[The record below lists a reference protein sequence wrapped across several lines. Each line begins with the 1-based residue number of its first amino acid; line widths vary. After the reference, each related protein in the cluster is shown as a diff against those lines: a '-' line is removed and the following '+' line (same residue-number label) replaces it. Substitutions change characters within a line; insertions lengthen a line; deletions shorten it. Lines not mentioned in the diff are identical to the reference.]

1 MEYKVLYR
9 KYRPINFND
18 LVGQDHIKE
27 LLLQSILNNKLS
39 HAYIFSGP
47 RGTGKTS
54 TAKLMAKAIN
64 CENNKDGNPCEN
76 CIPCKSFDETTDIIE
91 IDAASN
97 NGVDEIRELRENI
110 KIMPSLSKYKV
121 YIIDE
126 VHMLSSSAWNAFLKT
141 LEEPPT
147 HVIFILATTEIQK
160 VPITVLSRCQRFDFK
175 KISKN
180 VIFDKIKEIS
190 KLENIKIS
198 DEAIDEIS
206 ELSDG
211 SLRDGLSILDQLSKT
226 NKKISIESLS
236 LAYGILTKKD
246 IIELFDNY
254 DNGKVIEVIDQ
265 INELNQ
271 RGVTGEVF
279 LNKTLNYLLDKLIL
293 EKTKNIIDQKIV
305 NLIYDLEE
313 CYKKSNKYIMIKASI
328 IKNIGE
334 TEPIIEEKTEEKA
347 KKIDKIISREIISQ
361 SVAKEIDE
369 KIVEIRINNSFVK
382 ADKALKKEF
391 AQKWESL
398 INSYCNNGETKY
410 LSLLK
415 NTKIEVVSPT
425 NVLLSTD
432 SESNSIL
439 FNLICDDLSEKCKKD
454 LGLDLKMICLETN
467 QWKEE
472 KNKYI
477 KTKKTKEYKYI
488 KEPKKEIKQKT
499 LKAASEIFGD
509 DLIEIN

>member
-1 MEYKVLYR
+1 
-9 KYRPINFND
+9 
-18 LVGQDHIKE
+18 
-27 LLLQSILNNKLS
+27 
-39 HAYIFSGP
+39 
-47 RGTGKTS
+47 
-54 TAKLMAKAIN
+54 
-64 CENNKDGNPCEN
+64 
-76 CIPCKSFDETTDIIE
+76 
-91 IDAASN
+91 
-97 NGVDEIRELRENI
+97 
-110 KIMPSLSKYKV
+110 
-121 YIIDE
+121 
-126 VHMLSSSAWNAFLKT
+126 MLFRS
-141 LEEPPT
+141 
-147 HVIFILATTEIQK
+147 
-160 VPITVLSRCQRFDFK
+160 
-175 KISKN
+175 
-180 VIFDKIKEIS
+180 
-190 KLENIKIS
+190 
-198 DEAIDEIS
+198 
-206 ELSDG
+206 
-211 SLRDGLSILDQLSKT
+211 
-226 NKKISIESLS
+226 
-236 LAYGILTKKD
+236 YGILTKKD